1 VFKAD
6 IEVHRRGFVL
16 DAGQAL
22 QEGEIVSDGWTP

>member
-6 IEVHRRGFVL
+6 TEVRRDFVL

-22 QEGEIVSDGWTP
+22 QEGEIVHLGCTP